1 MLPADRCSRSAM
13 RRLHQA
19 GELGSKFNN
28 HTHKQPPERQ
38 VIEGEVSKMTREYCV
53 FFKFKKNSRFYTG
66 TVGIMATSENGACRQ
81 VYDTI
86 LKNHSQDGLDLESI
100 LVGAS

>member
-1 MLPADRCSRSAM
+1 
-13 RRLHQA
+13 
-19 GELGSKFNN
+19 
-28 HTHKQPPERQ
+28 
-38 VIEGEVSKMTREYCV
+38 MTREYCV

-66 TVGIMATSENGACRQ
+66 TVGIKASSEKGACQQ

-86 LKNHSQDGLDLESI
+86 VQNHKQDGLDLESI